1 MNVEDRK
8 FEIGSKVR
16 ITRGVCIG
24 REGVIEQIEHEVLF
38 VDIYYIRCYKQLNER
53 SLYEDTL
60 SEQWIWKTADAMELV
75 EDKPQVG
82 AIEIPIRTLLSEGDF
97 EQLCTSIAEN
107 VAEKLNKQEISELRE
122 ANNQLLTEVQ
132 RLQDKL
138 REQADTES
146 EEKSSAQEF
155 VDALAD
161 KWRLVEQS
169 EQIVAQGQMIQ
180 QLRDKLKE
188 QADAK
193 SDEEANAQELIAT
206 LTDIRFKA
214 DMTEKIESQAKE
226 LKQLRAKVKEQKK
239 EIYRLKEALNA
250 AYREING
257 LTAMAAQNDKV
268 IDLITSEEY
277 KLPLYRQRETL
288 RYLRY
293 IFDWYNVKLWLNNDK
308 LELVGDGEQKF
319 TLTLTTAPGFGAED
333 AERVLKKLEKGQNV

>member
-1 MNVEDRK
+1 MTQQDKK

-16 ITRGVCIG
+16 ITRGVCFG
-24 REGVIEQIEHEVLF
+24 REGVIEQIEHKAQF
-38 VDIYYIRCYKQLNER
+38 VDMYYIRCYKQLNE
-53 SLYEDTL
+53 
-60 SEQWIWKTADAMELV
+60 QWVWKMADAMELV
-75 EDKPQVG
+75 EEVG

-97 EQLCTSIAEN
+97 EQLCTSIAEK
-107 VAEKLNKQEISELRE
+107 VS
-122 ANNQLLTEVQ
+122 
-132 RLQDKL
+132 DKL
-138 REQADTES
+138 R
-146 EEKSSAQEF
+146 
-155 VDALAD
+155 
-161 KWRLVEQS
+161 
-169 EQIVAQGQMIQ
+169 
-180 QLRDKLKE
+180 E

-193 SDEEANAQELIAT
+193 SDEEAHAQELIAT

-226 LKQLRAKVKEQKK
+226 IKELRAKVKEQKK
-239 EIYRLKEALNA
+239 EIYRFKEALNA

-257 LTAMAAQNDKV
+257 LAAMAAQNDKV

-333 AERVLKKLEKGQNV
+333 AQRVLEKLEQGKNV

>member
-1 MNVEDRK
+1 
-8 FEIGSKVR
+8 
-16 ITRGVCIG
+16 
-24 REGVIEQIEHEVLF
+24 
-38 VDIYYIRCYKQLNER
+38 
-53 SLYEDTL
+53 
-60 SEQWIWKTADAMELV
+60 
-75 EDKPQVG
+75 
-82 AIEIPIRTLLSEGDF
+82 LLSEGDF

-132 RLQDKL
+132 RLQ
-138 REQADTES
+138 
-146 EEKSSAQEF
+146 
-155 VDALAD
+155 
-161 KWRLVEQS
+161 
-169 EQIVAQGQMIQ
+169 
-180 QLRDKLKE
+180 DKLKE

-293 IFDWYNVKLWLNNDK
+293 IFDWHNVKLWLNNDK